1 MRFLILTQKFTLVII
16 FGIFP
21 KIADIRRRKILGIHP
36 NFQTQVYI
44 QVSLLYICKV
54 SFWCI
59 FENFR
64 VTLRFIY
71 DQVMILEP
79 PELYLVGE
87 SEDQADVCSKHDSF
101 IYYHDLCLGVFRG

>member
-1 MRFLILTQKFTLVII
+1 MIYTK
-16 FGIFP
+16 
-21 KIADIRRRKILGIHP
+21 KADIRRRKILGIHP

-44 QVSLLYICKV
+44 PVSLLYICKV